1 VLHGYARV
9 STADQ
14 NPDAQ
19 RDALLRVTVAAS
31 AGVHP
36 DQLYLDHTSG
46 AKSSRPAW
54 DALSKAPRAGDVL
67 VATRLDRVGSLVT
80 LLDQLAGRGVAF
92 RFLEQGIDTTTSE
105 GRADVSDA
113 GRHRRVPAGLDHHQH
128 AKAWPPRAPEA
139 EKEGANPNS
148 PRIRFSWLSSST
160 TPERKPS
167 PRSPRSSPCPAPPS
181 TATSTTD
188 PPAHDHEPANLQP
201 QITEPTKVADSPGSP
216 GAVLRPKPARI
227 PQADDP
233 SSAQECALRE
243 RLVRQREA
251 MRAPRCPTCG
261 NEPVEGQS
269 RWRQRHDLAIIWLH
283 LNGDELRE
291 QRHCVACQPHDQPV
305 IIECDRCGDGPLI
318 TGLPANTP
326 IDQWPP
332 ALTRW
337 LHNNGWRTKPE
348 PRCGNHR

>member
-1 VLHGYARV
+1 
-9 STADQ
+9 
-14 NPDAQ
+14 
-19 RDALLRVTVAAS
+19 
-31 AGVHP
+31 
-36 DQLYLDHTSG
+36 
-46 AKSSRPAW
+46 
-54 DALSKAPRAGDVL
+54 
-67 VATRLDRVGSLVT
+67 
-80 LLDQLAGRGVAF
+80 
-92 RFLEQGIDTTTSE
+92 
-105 GRADVSDA
+105 
-113 GRHRRVPAGLDHHQH
+113 
-128 AKAWPPRAPEA
+128 
-139 EKEGANPNS
+139 
-148 PRIRFSWLSSST
+148 
-160 TPERKPS
+160 
-167 PRSPRSSPCPAPPS
+167 
-181 TATSTTD
+181 
-188 PPAHDHEPANLQP
+188 
-201 QITEPTKVADSPGSP
+201 
-216 GAVLRPKPARI
+216 
-227 PQADDP
+227 
-233 SSAQECALRE
+233 
-243 RLVRQREA
+243 

>member
-1 VLHGYARV
+1 VLHGYCRV

-19 RDALLRVTVAAS
+19 RDALLR

-36 DQLYLDHTSG
+36 DQLYLDRTSG
-46 AKSSRPAW
+46 AKSSRPAR
-54 DALSKAPRAGDVL
+54 DALCKALRAGDVL
-67 VATRLDRVGSLVT
+67 VATRLDRVGRSTTHLVT

-105 GRADVSDA
+105 GRLMYRMLAAIAEFQRDLIIANTREGLAAARARGRKGGRKPKLTGHQVQLAQQLYDA
-113 GRHRRVPAGLDHHQH
+113 RDKTVAEIAAIFTVPRTTIYGHLNNGSAGTR
-128 AKAWPPRAPEA
+128 PRA
-139 EKEGANPNS
+139 
-148 PRIRFSWLSSST
+148 
-160 TPERKPS
+160 RKPS
-167 PRSPRSSPCPAPPS
+167 AP
-181 TATSTTD
+181 
-188 PPAHDHEPANLQP
+188 
-201 QITEPTKVADSPGSP
+201 ITEPAKVADSAGSP
-216 GAVLRPKPARI
+216 GAVLRPKPALI

-233 SSAQECALRE
+233 PSAQERALHE

-251 MRAPRCPTCG
+251 MRASRCPTCG
-261 NEPVEGQS
+261 NEPVEAQI
-269 RWRQRHDLAIIWLH
+269 RWRQRQDLAIIWLH

-305 IIECDRCGDGPLI
+305 IIECDRCGDGPLV

-337 LHNNGWRTKPE
+337 LHNNGWRTDPE